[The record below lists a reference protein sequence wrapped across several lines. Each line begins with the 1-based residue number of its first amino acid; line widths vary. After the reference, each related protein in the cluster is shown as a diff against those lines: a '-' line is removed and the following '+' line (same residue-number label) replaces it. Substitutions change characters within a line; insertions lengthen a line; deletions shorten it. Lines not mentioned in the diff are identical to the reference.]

1 MLQFLQAHP
10 LIPLFL
16 TLGLGFWL
24 GKIRFG
30 SFSLGSVAATLIA
43 GVVIG
48 QADIEIPDMVKT
60 VFFLF
65 FLFSVG
71 YGVGPQ
77 FFRAFKG
84 NGVKIVAFSAV
95 AALVSA
101 GVVVLA
107 AEIFGYSKGVACGL
121 FAGSQNASA
130 SLGLMTDTVKSLP
143 IKTVERDH
151 ILKLIPAC
159 YAATYVLGTV
169 FTAWFL
175 SAMAPKMIGGM
186 KKVQADVADLEQE
199 LGGNGTQLAPG
210 M

>member
-1 MLQFLQAHP
+1 MSFLQSHP

-30 SFSLGSVAATLIA
+30 SFSLGSVAATLIV
-43 GVVIG
+43 GVIIG
-48 QADIEIPDMVKT
+48 QLDIAIPDMVKT

-84 NGVKIVAFSAV
+84 NGVKIVAFAAV

-101 GVVVLA
+101 GVVVSQAPNLVRLS
-107 AEIFGYSKGVACGL
+107 FL
-121 FAGSQNASA
+121 FPCS
-130 SLGLMTDTVKSLP
+130 
-143 IKTVERDH
+143 R
-151 ILKLIPAC
+151 LI
-159 YAATYVLGTV
+159 YVC
-169 FTAWFL
+169 F
-175 SAMAPKMIGGM
+175 S
-186 KKVQADVADLEQE
+186 
-199 LGGNGTQLAPG
+199 
-210 M
+210 